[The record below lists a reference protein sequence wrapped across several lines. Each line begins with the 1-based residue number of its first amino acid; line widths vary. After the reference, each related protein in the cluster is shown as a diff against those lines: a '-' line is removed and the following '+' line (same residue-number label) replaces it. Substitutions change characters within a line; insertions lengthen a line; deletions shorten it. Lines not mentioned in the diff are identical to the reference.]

1 MVTTVLPL
9 FLLALNASPVHM
21 GFLEGTAIAL
31 SFFAKVG
38 AGLWSDATRQ
48 RKPIIA
54 VGIVLT
60 GVSKFL
66 FVVAHTFPTVVFAR
80 CFDRLSK
87 GIRSSPTDAL
97 IADFS
102 RESNQGKHYGVRQTM
117 YTLGAVAG
125 VLATS
130 ILLKLF
136 PGCYRLL
143 FGIASVLACLSLIP
157 LFMIRELKSDAE
169 KTQEKWKF
177 KHMKQLPPILFWLM
191 FLLFFLMIARFSE
204 TFLVWHAKEMGASEA
219 LAPVAVLLFE
229 LVHAFSAYPVGRVA
243 DRMDRLVLLR
253 IGIGILIAADVICSV
268 TSFGGL
274 WFGLVLAGLHLG
286 ITQGLISALI
296 AQHTPAHLRG
306 TAFALYYLVV
316 GFAIFASNAL
326 AGYMAVGLGSHGPF
340 VGGGIF
346 ASLAL
351 LFSTTRPWGRKA

>member
-9 FLLALNASPVHM
+9 FLLSLNATPIHL
-21 GFLEGTAIAL
+21 GYLEGTAIAL

-38 AGLWSDATRQ
+38 AGLWSDATRK
-48 RKPIIA
+48 RTPTIA
-54 VGIVLT
+54 LGIVLT
-60 GVSKFL
+60 GLSKFL
-66 FVVAHTFPTVVFAR
+66 FVIAYSFPTVAFAR

-87 GIRSSPTDAL
+87 GVRSSPTDAL

-130 ILLKLF
+130 LLLKLF

-143 FGIASVLACLSLIP
+143 FGIASVIACLSLVP
-157 LFMIRELKSDAE
+157 LFLIREPQTHEVHK
-169 KTQEKWKF
+169 QEKWRF

-191 FLLFFLMIARFSE
+191 FLLAFLMVARFSE
-204 TFLVWHAKEMGASEA
+204 TFLVLHAKEMGVSEA
-219 LAPVAVLLFE
+219 LAPIAVFVFE
-229 LVHAFSAYPVGRVA
+229 IVHAFSAYPVGRIA
-243 DRMDRLVLLR
+243 DRMNRLTLLR
-253 IGIGILIAADVICSV
+253 IGIGVLIVADVICSMA
-268 TSFGGL
+268 SLGGL

-296 AQHTPAHLRG
+296 AQYTPAHLRG

-326 AGYMAVGLGSHGPF
+326 AGHMATGLGSYGPF

-351 LFSTTRPWGRKA
+351 LFSTTRPWGKKV